1 VEIDPHVRHRC
12 ETYYETYDEDE
23 RLWRPGQGD
32 LVRLRTWDIFD
43 RLLPPRVR
51 IADVGGGP
59 GTHAAY
65 LASAGH
71 EVLLFDPVSRHVNA
85 AEARSAAQPEAP
97 FHAEEADAREL
108 PLADASVDVVL
119 LMGPLYHLIDPD
131 DRLAALKEA
140 SRVLRP
146 GGHLLAEAITRC
158 AWVMDAARKRV
169 LDTAW
174 DDFEWNLRTGYTT
187 DPSRVTDGDFWA
199 YMHRPD
205 EFAAELDGAGYAD
218 IRLLAVEGFAWLLD
232 DLPGRMSDPS
242 DLLRAVRLT
251 EAEPSMLGAS
261 AHLIGHARRRGG
273 MMPQWLTNLR

>member
-1 VEIDPHVRHRC
+1 VEIDARVSRR
-12 ETYYETYDEDE
+12 YELYDEDA

-43 RLLPPRVR
+43 RLLPQRAR

-71 EVLLFDPVSRHVNA
+71 EVLLFDPVGRHVDA
-85 AEARSAAQPEAP
+85 AKARSTAQPEAP
-97 FHAEEADAREL
+97 FQAEVGDAREL
-108 PLADASVDVVL
+108 PLTDASVDVVL
-119 LMGPLYHLIDPD
+119 LMGPLYHLV
-131 DRLAALKEA
+131 DREDRTVALWEAA
-140 SRVLRP
+140 RVLRP
-146 GGHLLAEAITRC
+146 GGHLLAEVVTRC

-174 DDFEWNLRTGYTT
+174 NDFDWNLRTGYST
-187 DPSRVTDGDFWA
+187 DPSNVTDDDFWA
-199 YMHRPD
+199 YFHRPD
-205 EFAAELDGAGYAD
+205 EFAAELEDAAYAD

-232 DLPGRMSDPS
+232 DLPGRMSEPS

-261 AHLIGHARRRGG
+261 AHVIGHARR
-273 MMPQWLTNLR
+273 